1 MTKMEAYEQRI
12 LEIYNEY
19 ENLKT
24 QENREIRGKATR
36 NQTGFFM
43 GLEVLLKDH
52 ELVIKDLKKY
62 IGSQQR

>member
-1 MTKMEAYEQRI
+1 METYEKRI
-12 LEIYNEY
+12 FEIYNEY

-24 QENREIRGKATR
+24 QEDKGIRGKATR

-62 IGSQQR
+62 IGSQQKL